1 MQNGECFYIYD
12 GECPLCANF
21 AGAISL
27 RKEYPRLEIINA
39 RENSHPQIMQEI
51 KNCGFNLDEG
61 AVLILDGHFYFG
73 KDAASK
79 IAQISTPKNLTNY
92 LNNLLF
98 KNENMAAIFYPIARL
113 MRDLLLFI
121 RGKKR
126 IGNLSE

>member
-27 RKEYPRLEIINA
+27 RKEYPKLKIINA
-39 RENSHPQIMQEI
+39 RENSPPKIMQEI
-51 KNCGFNLDEG
+51 KNRGLNLDKG
-61 AVLILDGHFYFG
+61 AVLILDGQFYFG

-79 IAQISTPKNLTNY
+79 IAQISTPKNLTNF

-98 KNENMAAIFYPIARL
+98 QNQNLAVIFYPIARFI
-113 MRDLLLFI
+113 RDSLLFI

-126 IGNLSE
+126 IGNLNE

>member
-21 AGAISL
+21 AEAIAF
-27 RKEYPRLEIINA
+27 RKEYPKLEIINA

-51 KNCGFNLDEG
+51 KNRGLNLDNG
-61 AVLILDGHFYFG
+61 AVLILNGKYYFG
-73 KDAASK
+73 KDAANK

-98 KNENMAAIFYPIARL
+98 QNHNMAAIFYPIARF

-121 RGKKR
+121 RGKNG
-126 IGNLSE
+126 IGNLDE